1 MIDERLRWL
10 KERKERDRV
19 KTKNNYKERKNLV
32 ERERSVNN
40 EIFNLKKK
48 KFINFLKI
56 IN

>member
-1 MIDERLRWL
+1 MFDERLRWL

-40 EIFNLKKK
+40 EILNLKKKK
-48 KFINFLKI
+48 KFINFL
-56 IN
+56 